1 MENASFVFDL
11 SKSKK
16 YNKFGIDV
24 IDVLFSANKGI
35 DFAPLF
41 KVVSG
46 GELSRILLTI
56 KSILSYHLNLP
67 TMIFDEIDTGVSG
80 EMSNAMANLM
90 LKMSKKMQIISITHL
105 PQVAAKGN
113 HHYNIYKYESL
124 GATNTEIKKLNNK
137 ERVEEIAKMLSGDKI
152 SSSALNHAK
161 QLLN

>member
-1 MENASFVFDL
+1 
-11 SKSKK
+11 
-16 YNKFGIDV
+16 
-24 IDVLFSANKGI
+24 
-35 DFAPLF
+35 
-41 KVVSG
+41 
-46 GELSRILLTI
+46 
-56 KSILSYHLNLP
+56 
-67 TMIFDEIDTGVSG
+67 
-80 EMSNAMANLM
+80 MSNAMANLM

-124 GATNTEIKKLNNK
+124 GTTNTEIKKLNNR

>member
-1 MENASFVFDL
+1 
-11 SKSKK
+11 
-16 YNKFGIDV
+16 
-24 IDVLFSANKGI
+24 
-35 DFAPLF
+35 
-41 KVVSG
+41 
-46 GELSRILLTI
+46 
-56 KSILSYHLNLP
+56 
-67 TMIFDEIDTGVSG
+67 
-80 EMSNAMANLM
+80 M

-124 GATNTEIKKLNNK
+124 GATNTKIKKLNNN

>member
-1 MENASFVFDL
+1 
-11 SKSKK
+11 
-16 YNKFGIDV
+16 
-24 IDVLFSANKGI
+24 
-35 DFAPLF
+35 
-41 KVVSG
+41 
-46 GELSRILLTI
+46 
-56 KSILSYHLNLP
+56 
-67 TMIFDEIDTGVSG
+67 
-80 EMSNAMANLM
+80 MSNAMANLM

-124 GATNTEIKKLNNK
+124 GATNTEIKKLNNR